1 MASLPAKITIEK
13 FPTTD
18 LNDLREE
25 LLQAGLDSRQCAELI
40 RSFLIGR
47 GYGASFDEASKA
59 AASSEVLFG
68 PLQAMQETLEKVAI
82 LM

>member
-1 MASLPAKITIEK
+1 MASLPDKIMIEK
-13 FPTTD
+13 FATTD
-18 LNDLREE
+18 LNELRED

-40 RSFLIGR
+40 RAFLTGR

-59 AASSEVLFG
+59 AASSQVLFG
-68 PLQAMQETLEKVAI
+68 PLQGMQETLERVAI